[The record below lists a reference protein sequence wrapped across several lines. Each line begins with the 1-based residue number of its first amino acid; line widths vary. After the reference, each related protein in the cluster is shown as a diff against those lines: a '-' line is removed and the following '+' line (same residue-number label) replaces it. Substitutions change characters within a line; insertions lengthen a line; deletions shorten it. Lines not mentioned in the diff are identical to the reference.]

1 MLGGGA
7 LDDFFTQQ
15 LGTLPSRTNT
25 LNWQALQLHRHESQE
40 EIHQTIMQTPP
51 EKALG
56 PDGFIGLSS
65 RRAGT

>member
-40 EIHQTIMQTPP
+40 GIHQAIMPP
-51 EKALG
+51 PRKKPASLAFLQGVLG
-56 PDGFIGLSS
+56 HN
-65 RRAGT
+65 